1 MATRDAEL
9 TRARILAAAIDEF
22 STHGY
27 AGGRIDR
34 IAQDA
39 RSNVRMIYA
48 YYGGKSALFDAA
60 VADAIRAMA
69 ESVPPRTDDLAEWT
83 GELFDYHQHSPA
95 TMRLSMWAQ
104 LERPEATA
112 EPLESYAAKVAQMR
126 GVFAPLTAVD
136 MVVII
141 YAIAQAWALAPVGL
155 VSTGIASTGIAS
167 GRSEWASAQRRN
179 AAVTAVARILGQD

>member
-1 MATRDAEL
+1 MATRDADL
-9 TRARILAAAIDEF
+9 TRARILAAAITEF

-34 IAQDA
+34 IAHEA
-39 RSNVRMIYA
+39 TSNVRMIYA

-60 VADAIRAMA
+60 VADAVRTMA
-69 ESVPPRTDDLAEWT
+69 EAVPPRADDLAGWA

-112 EPLESYAAKVAQMR
+112 EPLESYAAKAAQVQ
-126 GVFAPLTAVD
+126 GAFSPLTAVD
-136 MVVII
+136 IVVII
-141 YAIAQAWALAPVGL
+141 YAIAQAWALAPLGL
-155 VSTGIASTGIAS
+155 IGIGSASSPA
-167 GRSEWASAQRRN
+167 EWATEARRT
-179 AAVTAVARILGQD
+179 AAVTAVARILGQG

>member
-1 MATRDAEL
+1 MAGRDAEL

-34 IAQDA
+34 VAHHAQ
-39 RSNVRMIYA
+39 SNVRMIYA

-60 VADAIRAMA
+60 AAEAIRSMA
-69 ESVPPRTDDLAEWT
+69 ESVPPRSEDLAEWA
-83 GELFDYHQHSPA
+83 GELFDYHQQSPA

-112 EPLESYAAKVAQMR
+112 EPLESYAAKVAQVK
-126 GVFAPLTAVD
+126 GTFSPLTSVD
-136 MVVII
+136 VVVII

-155 VSTGIASTGIAS
+155 IRGGVDSSPP
-167 GRSEWASAQRRN
+167 EWATDERRT
-179 AAVTAVARILGQD
+179 AAVTAVARILGRS